1 MEVTT
6 SVGADRLKKTV
17 NVVQRHQKQLP
28 YVSSLVCKILQSFVV
43 ALPHIPAHRK
53 TIIFNQLLQIIGLDN
68 YLWITI
74 IQSIDYYLVQSIDL
88 LDFTKSLAELAS
100 RQQNLQEDKG
110 EKRLRDTLKNT
121 CLQSMISLHVQFEPK
136 QVIQNGVYLV
146 SLFTLVFK
154 KHVTVGYIR
163 FWVKIYD

>member
-1 MEVTT
+1 M
-6 SVGADRLKKTV
+6 
-17 NVVQRHQKQLP
+17 
-28 YVSSLVCKILQSFVV
+28 
-43 ALPHIPAHRK
+43 
-53 TIIFNQLLQIIGLDN
+53 
-68 YLWITI
+68 
-74 IQSIDYYLVQSIDL
+74 

-154 KHVTVGYIR
+154 KQVTVGYIR